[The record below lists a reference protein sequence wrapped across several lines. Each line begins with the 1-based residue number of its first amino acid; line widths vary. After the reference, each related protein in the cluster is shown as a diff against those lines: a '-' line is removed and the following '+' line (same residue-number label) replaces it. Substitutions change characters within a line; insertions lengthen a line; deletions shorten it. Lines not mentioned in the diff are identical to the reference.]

1 MWRPPWAET
10 FHKLL
15 PPKVGGFGGQWR
27 LAGARKWQ
35 RQVSDGFQ
43 QLASLSSDK
52 SKQTHRAKIYVI
64 LPLNFGSNMLLE
76 MYFELE
82 YRYFAFVSHFLKERT
97 HSFEIPFKM

>member
-1 MWRPPWAET
+1 MWWPPWAET

-43 QLASLSSDK
+43 QLASLPSDK
-52 SKQTHRAKIYVI
+52 SKVPLAELRYVNAKQ
-64 LPLNFGSNMLLE
+64 PLIFGSKKLLG
-76 MYFELE
+76 MFILIT
-82 YRYFAFVSHFLKERT
+82 RKSATFCHVSPLALRA
-97 HSFEIPFKM
+97 